1 MSMLERTGLAAL
13 RQLDPETAHTVA
25 LRALRM
31 RLAPLPRPSPRQV
44 VRPGKEHHQVVGGLE

>member
-25 LRALRM
+25 LR
-31 RLAPLPRPSPRQV
+31 
-44 VRPGKEHHQVVGGLE
+44 GGTG